1 MKKFV
6 SLLLAMIM
14 VLSLA
19 ACGAKEEAPASGG
32 SAAEPI
38 VLKLNHPSADGGPY
52 DLMSKEFARLIEEKT
67 EGRYKIEIYNSN
79 ALGTQE
85 EALEACAL
93 GTMDMCV
100 TSDDKLA
107 TYAPEWG
114 YLGLPFIFEDV
125 DDVAENMN
133 GEMGAYLSGLLED
146 KGLMIMSFF
155 ENGFRNVTAHKPVN
169 VPEDLKGVKIR
180 SVTSQGASP
189 STETVRLPAPSLPPS
204 PSASCTALCSWAPLT
219 LRRTPTPTSAIRS
232 SMRSRST

>member
-1 MKKFV
+1 MKKFA

-14 VLSLA
+14 VLSLV
-19 ACGAKEEAPASGG
+19 ACGAKEEAPAASGG
-32 SAAEPI
+32 SSAPADAPVEAV
-38 VLKLNHPSADGGPY
+38 VLKLNHPSAEGGPY

-155 ENGFRNVTAHKPVN
+155 E
-169 VPEDLKGVKIR
+169 
-180 SVTSQGASP
+180 
-189 STETVRLPAPSLPPS
+189 RLP
-204 PSASCTALCSWAPLT
+204 
-219 LRRTPTPTSAIRS
+219 
-232 SMRSRST
+232 